1 MASEVSMSAAES
13 PELVRLFHTYTGSA
27 SSIGAHLGQL
37 RAQTTEFNPLIVATG
52 TDLVLY
58 AGDGGAPTVHPFR
71 MSTRGFKEL
80 AAVSHLGP
88 ALASLV
94 FMRELGESELWRRD
108 AEQLLEATRT
118 ARAGSSEAVWRE
130 RIAVKAFAGREAAIA
145 SMVDYSCRRTEHILE
160 RALAKPSY
168 LSDANLR
175 RDYLEGPAE
184 DLPVPFNRVM
194 VATFF
199 LVGLEL
205 AHRLISWFDGLEL
218 PWERTMV
225 IIAGRQGRPT
235 AGVSEESNSVAG
247 VVRAAS
253 RGRLPEAHLL
263 IAPHAPVFPMFDGSN
278 LDAVRTLEPVY
289 REMWSSLAAISEL
302 GARMFDQY
310 PGFRPEAIDRRHV
323 DSDSRWVHQKPA
335 IRGAEDWFA
344 LTTRLRVVMEDPR
357 QLLSGAVTDYAS
369 QQLIDHG
376 NEPLA
381 IAVPGLDGESYPERV
396 DDRGPPAAARGHT

>member
-1 MASEVSMSAAES
+1 MESEVGMSSSES
-13 PELVRLFHTYTGSA
+13 PELIRLFHTYTGSS
-27 SSIGAHLGQL
+27 SSIGAHLGAL
-37 RAQTTEFNPLIVATG
+37 AARSTASDPLIVATG

-58 AGDGGAPTVHPFR
+58 PGDGAMPTVEPFR

-88 ALASLV
+88 ALASLA
-94 FMRELGESELWRRD
+94 FMKELGDSELWRRD
-108 AEQLLEATRT
+108 AEQLLEVTRA
-118 ARAGSSEAVWRE
+118 ARAGSSEAVWRD
-130 RIAVKAFAGREAAIA
+130 RIAVRAFAGREGAIA
-145 SMVDYSCRRTEHILE
+145 SMVDYGCRLTEEMLD
-160 RALAKPSY
+160 RALARPSY
-168 LSDANLR
+168 LSDATLR
-175 RDYLEGPAE
+175 RDYLEGPAA

-199 LVGLEL
+199 LVGMEL
-205 AHRLISWFDGLEL
+205 AHRLISWFDSLAL

-253 RGRLPEAHLL
+253 RDRLLRERLL

-278 LDAVRTLEPVY
+278 LDRVRALEGDY
-289 REMWSSLAAISEL
+289 REMCSSLLAISAL

-310 PGFRPEAIDRRHV
+310 PRFRPESIDSRDLHP
-323 DSDSRWVHQKPA
+323 DSRWVHAKPA
-335 IRGAEDWFA
+335 IRGPGDWFA

-369 QQLIDHG
+369 EQLVHSG
-376 NEPLA
+376 NDPLA
-381 IAVPGLDGESYPERV
+381 ITVPGLDGEPYPELAI
-396 DDRGPPAAARGHT
+396 DRGPPTAMHDRQ

>member
-1 MASEVSMSAAES
+1 
-13 PELVRLFHTYTGSA
+13 
-27 SSIGAHLGQL
+27 
-37 RAQTTEFNPLIVATG
+37 
-52 TDLVLY
+52 
-58 AGDGGAPTVHPFR
+58 

-94 FMRELGESELWRRD
+94 FMRELGESDLWRRD
-108 AEQLLEATRT
+108 AEQLLEVTRA
-118 ARAGSSEAVWRE
+118 ARAGNSEAVWRD
-130 RIAVKAFAGREAAIA
+130 RIAVKAFSGRETAIA
-145 SMVDYSCRRTEHILE
+145 SMVDYSCRLTEDILQ
-160 RALAKPSY
+160 RALARPSY

-175 RDYLEGPAE
+175 RDYLEGPAAL
-184 DLPVPFNRVM
+184 LPVPFNRVM

-199 LVGLEL
+199 LVGMDL
-205 AHRLISWFDGLEL
+205 AHRLLSWFDYLDL

-247 VVRAAS
+247 AVRAAS
-253 RGRLPEAHLL
+253 RGRLPNERLL

-278 LDAVRTLEPVY
+278 LDAVCALENDY
-289 REMWSSLAAISEL
+289 REMWASLAAISQL

-310 PGFRPEAIDRRHV
+310 PRFRPASTDSRHV
-323 DSDSRWVHQKPA
+323 GPDSRWVHEKPA
-335 IRGAEDWFA
+335 IRGPEDWFA

-369 QQLIDHG
+369 QQLVDNG
-376 NEPLA
+376 NDPLA
-381 IAVPGLDGESYPERV
+381 ITVPGLDGESYPELAV
-396 DDRGPPAAARGHT
+396 DRGPPAVVRNPQ

>member
-1 MASEVSMSAAES
+1 MSSYES
-13 PELVRLFHTYTGSA
+13 PELVRLFNSYTSSS
-27 SSIGAHLGQL
+27 SSIGAHLRHQAT
-37 RAQTTEFNPLIVATG
+37 RTTALDPLIVATG
-52 TDLVLY
+52 FDLVLY
-58 AGDGGAPTVHPFR
+58 PGGGARPTVEPYR

-94 FMRELGESELWRRD
+94 FMRELGESDLWRRD
-108 AEQLLEATRT
+108 AEQLLEVTRA
-118 ARAGSSEAVWRE
+118 ARAGNSEAVWRD
-130 RIAVKAFAGREAAIA
+130 RIAVKAFSGRETAIA
-145 SMVDYSCRRTEHILE
+145 SMVDYSCRLTEDILQ
-160 RALAKPSY
+160 RALARPSY

-175 RDYLEGPAE
+175 RDYLEGPAAL
-184 DLPVPFNRVM
+184 LPVPFNRVM

-199 LVGLEL
+199 LVGMDL
-205 AHRLISWFDGLEL
+205 AHRLLSWFDYLDL

-247 VVRAAS
+247 AVRAAS
-253 RGRLPEAHLL
+253 RGRLPNERLL

-278 LDAVRTLEPVY
+278 LDAVCALENDY
-289 REMWSSLAAISEL
+289 REMWASLAAISQL

-310 PGFRPEAIDRRHV
+310 PPFRPASTDSRHV
-323 DSDSRWVHQKPA
+323 GPDSRWVHEKPA
-335 IRGAEDWFA
+335 IRGPEDWFA

-369 QQLIDHG
+369 QQLVDNG
-376 NEPLA
+376 NDPLA
-381 IAVPGLDGESYPERV
+381 ITVPGLDGESYPELAV
-396 DDRGPPAAARGHT
+396 DRGPPAVVRNPQ